1 MATSCGAERQVA
13 RAGPANVGQQS
24 RFVHRLK
31 LVGAI
36 GCSLLAGV
44 ASFIVT
50 TRVLVFL
57 TDPPAIVAPVGHP
70 HADSTSTL
78 KRSGSEDRAS
88 RSDATSH
95 VTQVQIERQGA

>member
-24 RFVHRLK
+24 KFVHRLK
-31 LVGAI
+31 LVGAV

-44 ASFIVT
+44 ASFVGT
-50 TRVLVFL
+50 TRILVLL
-57 TDPPAIVAPVGHP
+57 TDPQTIVVPVAHP
-70 HADSTSTL
+70 LAHSTPTL
-78 KRSGSEDRAS
+78 KRSGSEDRVS
-88 RSDATSH
+88 LSEATSH